1 MATKCYRSPKRPKRC
16 DKRNRKAPHVQRRAR
31 PEPVFGEGETLR
43 YHRYPI
49 RVLPVNGVLH
59 YALPDILDA
68 LGYTSAAATVLD
80 SPAFP
85 AHARRTGYE
94 AYDPEVPGEPGE
106 VVMLSPVG
114 VLYLTQLTD
123 ALHGQG
129 LAAWAAKTA
138 REHCPS
144 PPVDDKALTL
154 TVQSDGLLPPYPTR
168 YSGWRSQW
176 IALKEANPGKGWA
189 GRHRGAA

>member
-1 MATKCYRSPKRPKRC
+1 M
-16 DKRNRKAPHVQRRAR
+16 
-31 PEPVFGEGETLR
+31 
-43 YHRYPI
+43 
-49 RVLPVNGVLH
+49 NGVLH